1 MTWTAKALC
10 ERMRPPMTQETFD
23 APGIGGP
30 VTRTRCLPTTRAGI
44 PLVLVLLVALAAGAC
59 ATRGSVSAS
68 NEIATARYAI
78 RDAESQGGDI
88 YAPKEIE
95 SARTKLAEAQ
105 RATPD
110 VAVRKAEQALVDAQL
125 ATAIATRDS
134 ARAQL
139 VEAQRVQREAE
150 TLRSET
156 TEAVESRRQ

>member
-1 MTWTAKALC
+1 M
-10 ERMRPPMTQETFD
+10 M
-23 APGIGGP
+23 
-30 VTRTRCLPTTRAGI
+30 RTRCLPTTRAGI
-44 PLVLVLLVALAAGAC
+44 PLALVLLVALATSAC

-78 RDAESQGGDI
+78 RDAESQGGEL
-88 YAPKEIE
+88 YAAKELE

-110 VAVRKAEQALVDAQL
+110 VAVRRAEQALVDAQL
-125 ATAIATRDS
+125 ASAIAARDG

-139 VEAQRVQREAE
+139 AEAQRVQREAE
-150 TLRSET
+150 RLRSET